1 MAILVLVIAFPVLLL
16 GAEVF
21 TNGVEW
27 LGRRLNLGEGVVGS
41 VLAAVGTALP
51 ETLVPLVAILL
62 GGESAHDVG
71 IGAII
76 GAPFMLSTL
85 AMLVTG
91 IAALVFWRS
100 GRRERRL
107 HLNERIISRDL
118 GFFLISFTIALAAS
132 YLPTR
137 ETRWAAGLAVGLLYV
152 WYLRLVFRADEGTE
166 GVAPPPLYFGR
177 RIAEPGFPRIWLQV
191 IAGLVAIVGGAKLFV
206 SGVEALSAAWNVPP
220 LVFALIAAPIATELP
235 EKFNSVVWIRSGKD
249 TLALGN
255 ITGAMVFQSTFPVS
269 IGLLL
274 TDWKLDRYAHLSGWT
289 AVVSAAILLAT
300 IRAKGRAPVRVLLL
314 CGALY
319 FPFIGYVLYNALA
332 R

>member
-1 MAILVLVIAFPVLLL
+1 MAILDLIIAFPILLL

-27 LGRRLNLGEGVVGS
+27 LGRRLNVGEGVVGS

-62 GGESAHDVG
+62 GGPSAHEVG
-71 IGAII
+71 IGAIV

-91 IAALVFWRS
+91 SAALIFWRR
-100 GRRERRL
+100 GRRDRAL
-107 HLNERIISRDL
+107 HLNERIIGRDL
-118 GFFLISFTIALAAS
+118 AFFLVSFTIALAS
-132 YLPTR
+132 SHLPWR
-137 ETRWAAGLAVGLLYV
+137 EARWAAGAIVGLLYV
-152 WYLRLVFRADEGTE
+152 WYLHQVFRADEGTGE
-166 GVAPPPLYFGR
+166 HALPPLHFGR
-177 RIAEPGFPRIWLQV
+177 QIADPGAGRVAFQV
-191 IAGLVAIVGGAKLFV
+191 FAGLVAIVAGAKLFV
-206 SGVEALSAAWNVPP
+206 SGVETLSADWGVSP

-235 EKFNSVVWIRSGKD
+235 EKFNSIVWIRSGKD

-269 IGLLL
+269 IGLFL
-274 TDWKLDRYAHLSGWT
+274 TDWKLDRYAHFSGWT
-289 AVVSAAILLAT
+289 AILAAAILLLA
-300 IRAKGRAPVRVLLL
+300 IRARGRAPVRVLLL
-314 CGALY
+314 CGVLY
-319 FPFIGYVLYNALA
+319 FPFIGYVLYSAFV